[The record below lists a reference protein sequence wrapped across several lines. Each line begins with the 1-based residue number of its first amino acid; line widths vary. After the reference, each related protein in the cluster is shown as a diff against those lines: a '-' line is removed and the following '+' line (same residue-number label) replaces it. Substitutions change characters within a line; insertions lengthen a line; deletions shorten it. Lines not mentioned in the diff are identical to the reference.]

1 MLYYRI
7 NIKCIIKL
15 WGNTMIVFD
24 LEWTQP
30 FGQDSM
36 EEIIQ
41 IGAVKID
48 ELGGPITDSF
58 TVYTRPSVYQEL
70 SPIVKRLPDVA
81 FSMNSEIV
89 FPDAY
94 QAFVDWCADDTV
106 FASWGGQDI
115 GVLAKNA
122 KHWELPTF
130 TAVEFYNL
138 QAAFCRTLDADRQI
152 SLETAVSYCQIPAV
166 FPFHNA
172 LYDAMY
178 AAMVTGWIDP
188 AALPTPPKHK
198 KPQKRKAFFSI
209 LEYPAQPRYKV
220 GIFPTREK
228 VMNGRKARFAHCPIC
243 QERFCVC
250 RWYPLDEQV
259 FYSTI
264 VCPEHGRFPVRLT
277 VTHRTDGQ
285 WHGRSTIPVLR
296 ISNVSCF
303 SKRRPMSLFCVG
315 EVSPNILGGETAGRM
330 TPATISSEIPLL
342 CAQKDVDRWSAS
354 FLP

>member
-1 MLYYRI
+1 
-7 NIKCIIKL
+7 
-15 WGNTMIVFD
+15 MIVFD
-24 LEWTQP
+24 LEWTRP
-30 FGQDSM
+30 FGQESM

-48 ELGGPITDSF
+48 KLGGPITDSF
-58 TVYTRPSVYQEL
+58 TVYITVYQEL
-70 SPIVKRLPDVA
+70 SPIAKRLPDIALSVD
-81 FSMNSEIV
+81 SEAA
-89 FPDAY
+89 FPDVH

-130 TAVEFYNL
+130 TVTESYNL

-152 SLETAVSYCQIPAV
+152 SLETAVSYCQLPAV
-166 FPFHNA
+166 FSFHNA
-172 LYDAMY
+172 LCDAMY
-178 AAMVTGWIDP
+178 AALVTGWIDP

-198 KPQKRKAFFSI
+198 KPQKRKAFFST
-209 LEYPAQPRYKV
+209 LEYPSQPRYKA
-220 GIFPTREK
+220 GILPTREK
-228 VMNGRKARFAHCPIC
+228 VMNGRKARFAQCPIC

-285 WHGRSTIPVLR
+285 WHGRSTVPVLTDIQR
-296 ISNVSCF
+296 ELFQQAKANEPIPCRRRKTKYPWWRKEIEQNV
-303 SKRRPMSLFCVG
+303 
-315 EVSPNILGGETAGRM
+315 
-330 TPATISSEIPLL
+330 
-342 CAQKDVDRWSAS
+342 
-354 FLP
+354 

>member
-1 MLYYRI
+1 
-7 NIKCIIKL
+7 
-15 WGNTMIVFD
+15 MIVFD

-41 IGAVKID
+41 IGAVKIN
-48 ELGGPITDSF
+48 ELGNPITDSF
-58 TVYTRPSVYQEL
+58 TVYIRPSIYQEL
-70 SPIVKRLPDVA
+70 SPIAKHLPDA
-81 FSMNSEIV
+81 ARSMDSELV

-94 QAFVDWCADDTV
+94 QAFADWCADDTV

-130 TAVEFYNL
+130 TVTESYNL

-152 SLETAVSYCQIPAV
+152 SLETAVSYCQLPAV
-166 FPFHNA
+166 FSFHNA

-178 AAMVTGWIDP
+178 AALITGWIDP

-198 KPQKRKAFFSI
+198 KPQKRKPYFST
-209 LEYPAQPRYKV
+209 LDYPPQPRYKA

-250 RWYPLDEQV
+250 RWYPLDKQV

-277 VTHRTDGQ
+277 VTHRADGQ
-285 WHGRSTIPVLR
+285 WHGRSTVPVLTDIQR
-296 ISNVSCF
+296 ELFQQATTNEPILCRRGKPKYPWWRKEIEPNV
-303 SKRRPMSLFCVG
+303 
-315 EVSPNILGGETAGRM
+315 
-330 TPATISSEIPLL
+330 
-342 CAQKDVDRWSAS
+342 
-354 FLP
+354 

>member
-1 MLYYRI
+1 
-7 NIKCIIKL
+7 
-15 WGNTMIVFD
+15 MIVFD

-30 FGQDSM
+30 FGQESM

-48 ELGGPITDSF
+48 KLGGPITDSF
-58 TVYTRPSVYQEL
+58 TVYIRLSVYQEL
-70 SPIVKRLPDVA
+70 SPIAKRLPDIALSVDSEVA
-81 FSMNSEIV
+81 F
-89 FPDAY
+89 PDVH

-115 GVLAKNA
+115 GAPAKNA

-130 TAVEFYNL
+130 TVTESYNL

-152 SLETAVSYCQIPAV
+152 SLETAVSYCQFPAV
-166 FPFHNA
+166 FSFHNA
-172 LYDAMY
+172 LCDAMY
-178 AAMVTGWIDP
+178 AALVTGWIDP

-198 KPQKRKAFFSI
+198 KPQKRKAFFST
-209 LEYPAQPRYKV
+209 LEYPSQPRYKA
-220 GIFPTREK
+220 GILPTREK
-228 VMNGRKARFAHCPIC
+228 VMNGRKARFAQCPIC

-285 WHGRSTIPVLR
+285 WHGRSTVPVLTDIQR
-296 ISNVSCF
+296 ELFQQAKANEPIPCRRGKPKYPWRRNSRQNDPSNDF
-303 SKRRPMSLFCVG
+303 K
-315 EVSPNILGGETAGRM
+315 
-330 TPATISSEIPLL
+330 
-342 CAQKDVDRWSAS
+342 
-354 FLP
+354 

>member
-1 MLYYRI
+1 MNLATRSQTA
-7 NIKCIIKL
+7 L
-15 WGNTMIVFD
+15 
-24 LEWTQP
+24 P
-30 FGQDSM
+30 
-36 EEIIQ
+36 
-41 IGAVKID
+41 
-48 ELGGPITDSF
+48 
-58 TVYTRPSVYQEL
+58 YTS
-70 SPIVKRLPDVA
+70 
-81 FSMNSEIV
+81 V

-94 QAFVDWCADDTV
+94 QAFADWCADDTV

-122 KHWELPTF
+122 KHWKLPTF
-130 TAVEFYNL
+130 TVTESYNL

-152 SLETAVSYCQIPAV
+152 SLETTVSYCQIPAAFSV
-166 FPFHNA
+166 HNA

-178 AAMVTGWIDP
+178 AALITGWIDP
-188 AALPTPPKHK
+188 AALPTPPKYK
-198 KPQKRKAFFSI
+198 KPQKRKTFFST
-209 LEYPAQPRYKV
+209 LEYPTQPRYKA

-285 WHGRSTIPVLR
+285 WHGRSTVPVLTDTQR
-296 ISNVSCF
+296 ELFRQAKANESIPCRRSKPKYPWWRKEIEQNV
-303 SKRRPMSLFCVG
+303 
-315 EVSPNILGGETAGRM
+315 
-330 TPATISSEIPLL
+330 
-342 CAQKDVDRWSAS
+342 
-354 FLP
+354 

>member
-1 MLYYRI
+1 
-7 NIKCIIKL
+7 
-15 WGNTMIVFD
+15 MIVFD

-41 IGAVKID
+41 IGAVKIN
-48 ELGGPITDSF
+48 ELGNPITDSF
-58 TVYTRPSVYQEL
+58 TVYIKPAVYQEL
-70 SPIVKRLPDVA
+70 SPIAKRLPDVA
-81 FSMNSEIV
+81 FSMDSEIV

-130 TAVEFYNL
+130 TVTEAYNL
-138 QAAFCRTLDADRQI
+138 QAAFCRTLDADRHI
-152 SLETAVSYCQIPAV
+152 SLKTAVSYCQLPVA
-166 FPFHNA
+166 FSFHNA

-178 AAMVTGWIDP
+178 AALITSWIEP

-209 LEYPAQPRYKV
+209 LEYPAQPRYKA

-228 VMNGRKARFAHCPIC
+228 VMNGKKHDPFT
-243 QERFCVC
+243 V
-250 RWYPLDEQV
+250 L
-259 FYSTI
+259 S
-264 VCPEHGRFPVRLT
+264 VRN
-277 VTHRTDGQ
+277 D
-285 WHGRSTIPVLR
+285 S
-296 ISNVSCF
+296 VSA
-303 SKRRPMSLFCVG
+303 VG
-315 EVSPNILGGETAGRM
+315 IR
-330 TPATISSEIPLL
+330 
-342 CAQKDVDRWSAS
+342 
-354 FLP
+354 

>member
-1 MLYYRI
+1 
-7 NIKCIIKL
+7 
-15 WGNTMIVFD
+15 MIVFD
-24 LEWTQP
+24 LEWTRP
-30 FGQDSM
+30 FEQESM

-48 ELGGPITDSF
+48 KLGGPITDSF
-58 TVYTRPSVYQEL
+58 TVYIRPSVYQEL
-70 SPIVKRLPDVA
+70 SPIAKRLPDVTL
-81 FSMNSEIV
+81 STGSEIV

-130 TAVEFYNL
+130 TVTESYNL

-152 SLETAVSYCQIPAV
+152 SLETAVSYCQLPAV
-166 FPFHNA
+166 FSFHNA
-172 LYDAMY
+172 LCDAMY
-178 AAMVTGWIDP
+178 AALVTGWIDP
-188 AALPTPPKHK
+188 AALPPPPRSTRSAPSHAALPTPPKHK
-198 KPQKRKAFFSI
+198 KPQKRKAFFST
-209 LEYPAQPRYKV
+209 LEYPSQPRYKV
-220 GIFPTREK
+220 GILPTREK
-228 VMNGRKARFAHCPIC
+228 VMNGRKARFAQCPIC

-285 WHGRSTIPVLR
+285 WHGRSTVPVLTDIQR
-296 ISNVSCF
+296 ELFQQAKANEPIPCRRRKTKYPWWRKEIEQNV
-303 SKRRPMSLFCVG
+303 
-315 EVSPNILGGETAGRM
+315 
-330 TPATISSEIPLL
+330 
-342 CAQKDVDRWSAS
+342 
-354 FLP
+354 

>member
-1 MLYYRI
+1 
-7 NIKCIIKL
+7 
-15 WGNTMIVFD
+15 MIVFD

-58 TVYTRPSVYQEL
+58 TVYIRPSVYQEL
-70 SPIVKRLPDVA
+70 SPIAKRLPDVA
-81 FSMNSEIV
+81 LSMDSEV
-89 FPDAY
+89 MFPDAY
-94 QAFVDWCADDTV
+94 RAFMDWCADDTV
-106 FASWGGQDI
+106 FASWGSQDP
-115 GVLAKNA
+115 GVLAKNTE
-122 KHWELPTF
+122 HWELPTF
-130 TAVEFYNL
+130 TAAEFYNL

-152 SLETAVSYCQIPAV
+152 FLETAVSYCQLPAV
-166 FPFHNA
+166 FSFHNA

-178 AAMVTGWIDP
+178 AALVTNWIDP

-198 KPQKRKAFFSI
+198 KPQKRKPFFST
-209 LEYPAQPRYKV
+209 LEYPTQPRYKA

-228 VMNGRKARFAHCPIC
+228 VMNGRKARSVCCPIC

-250 RWYPLDEQV
+250 RWYPLNEQV
-259 FYSTI
+259 FFSTI

-285 WHGRSTIPVLR
+285 WHGRSTVPILTDTQRELFRQAKANDPIPCR
-296 ISNVSCF
+296 R
-303 SKRRPMSLFCVG
+303 SKPKYPWWRKDKTVQAR
-315 EVSPNILGGETAGRM
+315 
-330 TPATISSEIPLL
+330 SSEV
-342 CAQKDVDRWSAS
+342 CESADGG
-354 FLP
+354 